1 MVFSGVPSVA
11 KEDVTSPHADRVC
24 KRCKI
29 YLSSLYVIIGLLVVN
44 ILYVRSFKI
53 QIIITSMN
61 KKHIQ
66 VDWFIRYNDTNSELN
81 IYYETFRKI
90 FDDKLLY
97 VRILIEMCTK
107 TVVIKLQGFIF

>member
-29 YLSSLYVIIGLLVVN
+29 YLRSLYVIIGSLVVN

-53 QIIITSMN
+53 QITITPIN
-61 KKHIQ
+61 KKHIE
-66 VDWFIRYNDTNSELN
+66 VD
-81 IYYETFRKI
+81 
-90 FDDKLLY
+90 
-97 VRILIEMCTK
+97 
-107 TVVIKLQGFIF
+107 